1 MSLAGEKVWISVARK
16 NIVDS
21 VELAFQMGVV
31 FLLYKYFVGY
41 LGCLCAIFFIINLDS
56 HLIEASCIFICK
68 VWHLQPVFKFLQ
80 DLKS

>member
-41 LGCLCAIFFIINLDS
+41 LGCLCAFFSLLTWIPI
-56 HLIEASCIFICK
+56 
-68 VWHLQPVFKFLQ
+68 
-80 DLKS
+80 